1 LKGNKSI
8 KAVLPILIL
17 GFLFNCSS
25 SRYLKIAKESPDEL
39 LAMEDSLLQ
48 VGENFILIN
57 ALTRAHNNIGL
68 KNYKLMNYDSSIY
81 HFSKSIKFI
90 EKDTVANFYMLM
102 AQGNLLLETGK
113 KNDAWSAIQAFNK
126 ASQLNPS
133 SGIPYY
139 YIGLAYRKIGDK
151 DFDLIIE
158 AFQIALSLDLDI
170 DLKEKTK
177 SAYEKEK
184 KREKKLN
191 DFWR

>member
-1 LKGNKSI
+1 
-8 KAVLPILIL
+8 
-17 GFLFNCSS
+17 
-25 SRYLKIAKESPDEL
+25 
-39 LAMEDSLLQ
+39 
-48 VGENFILIN
+48 
-57 ALTRAHNNIGL
+57 
-68 KNYKLMNYDSSIY
+68 
-81 HFSKSIKFI
+81 
-90 EKDTVANFYMLM
+90 MLM

-113 KNDAWSAIQAFNK
+113 KNDGWSAIQAFNK